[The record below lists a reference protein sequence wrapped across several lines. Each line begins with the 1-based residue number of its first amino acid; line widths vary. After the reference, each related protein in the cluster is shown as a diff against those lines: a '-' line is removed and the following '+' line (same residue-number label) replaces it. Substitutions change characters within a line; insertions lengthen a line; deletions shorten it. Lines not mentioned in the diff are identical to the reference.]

1 MSNIESDYDSV
12 YRGVFY
18 ALSIPATIV
27 DCDGI
32 ILDINPAFIEY
43 AQSNGHIIAR
53 EDRIG
58 KHIADFAVEGHR
70 QFICDFVDEV
80 LVAGSAR
87 SRQLSMD
94 ETKLRP
100 AYMALEGTAIH
111 NEAGEVVGA
120 MLTRKLVND
129 PTWHEERRVV
139 MARLRD
145 AIWAMKHSSDMDR
158 VMAALRAGLVQ
169 LSLPFYAYG
178 VNVIY
183 ADQGTTRVTCYTD
196 LGRGDER
203 WHKLESGTGIA
214 SLLKFWQGQKTI
226 YRPNLDLDDPYHEA
240 EMLNNYM
247 GVRIRSVVDIPFAY
261 GTLAVNSTEADAFDE
276 ADLEILY
283 DMASALD
290 EGFRRKDDLHRL
302 ENAVARANEMA
313 FRAEAA
319 NIAKTH
325 FLANMSHEIRTPMN
339 GVIGM
344 AGLLA
349 ETGLTPEQQHFAA
362 IIQQSGEHLLAIIGD
377 ILDFSK
383 IEAGRV
389 TLDKI
394 AFNAASVI
402 ETVVDTLTAGAQAKE
417 LKLVYRFAPDVQQPL
432 IGDPVRLRQVI
443 LNLAGN
449 AVKFT
454 EQGEVAI
461 EATLLHENP
470 EQVTLHVTVR
480 DTGIGIDASKIED
493 LFQPFSQL
501 ESSTSR
507 RFGGT
512 GLGLAISKQLVELM
526 GGEIGVRNLARGE
539 NGAGAEFWFT
549 ALFEKAPMQT
559 QGINLPVDGAAQ
571 NSVAKASLPVPE
583 VSDSHILL
591 VEDNTVNQIV
601 GVTMLQRLG
610 HHVDVVADGEE
621 ALEALQKKLYDLV
634 FMDIQMPRMDGH
646 QATVT
651 IRDPNSPVLDHR
663 VPVIAMTASVQ
674 PEDRVACLRSGMND
688 FISKPIRPAELTAI
702 LTRWLAR

>member
-1 MSNIESDYDSV
+1 V
-12 YRGVFY
+12 
-18 ALSIPATIV
+18 
-27 DCDGI
+27 
-32 ILDINPAFIEY
+32 
-43 AQSNGHIIAR
+43 R
-53 EDRIG
+53 EDRVG
-58 KHIADFAVEGHR
+58 QHIANFAAGKQH
-70 QFICDFVDEV
+70 QFICDFVEQV
-80 LVAGSAR
+80 LVNGSAR
-87 SRQLSMD
+87 SRQLSTG

-100 AYMALEGTAIH
+100 AYMSLEGTAIR

-129 PTWHEERRVV
+129 PSWYEERREV

-145 AIWAMKHSSDMDR
+145 AIWTMKHSSDMDQ
-158 VMAALRAGLVQ
+158 VMAALRSGLVQ

-203 WHKLESGTGIA
+203 WHKMESGTGIA
-214 SLLKFWQGQKTI
+214 ILLKFWQEQKI
-226 YRPNLDLDDPYHEA
+226 VYRANLDIDDPYHEA
-240 EMLNNYM
+240 EMLREYM

-261 GTLAVNSTEADAFDE
+261 GTLAVNSMEADAFDE
-276 ADLEILY
+276 VDLEILG

-290 EGFRRKDDLHRL
+290 EGLRRKDDLQRL
-302 ENAVARANEMA
+302 EDAVARANEMA
-313 FRAEAA
+313 LHAEAA

-349 ETGLTPEQQHFAA
+349 ETDLTPEQQHYAA

-389 TLDKI
+389 KLDKI
-394 AFNAASVI
+394 EFNVESVL
-402 ETVVDTLTAGAQAKE
+402 ETVADTLAADAQMKGLE
-417 LKLVYRFAPDVQQPL
+417 FVYRLTPDARQQL

-454 EQGEVAI
+454 DQGKVVIDARLI
-461 EATLLHENP
+461 HENP
-470 EQVTLHVTVR
+470 EQVTLCVTVS
-480 DTGIGIDASKIED
+480 DTGIGIDTSKVDE
-493 LFQPFSQL
+493 LFHPFIQL

-526 GGEIGVRNLARGE
+526 GGEIGVRSNPQE
-539 NGAGAEFWFT
+539 KNGRGAEFWFT
-549 ALFEKAPMQT
+549 TVFGKAPTQT
-559 QGINLPVDGAAQ
+559 QGGNLPASD
-571 NSVAKASLPVPE
+571 KAMSSAVEASRPVPH
-583 VSDSHILL
+583 VGDSHILL
-591 VEDNTVNQIV
+591 VEDNAVNQLV
-601 GVTMLQRLG
+601 GVTMLKKLG
-610 HHVDVVADGEE
+610 HRVDVAANGEE
-621 ALEALQKKLYDLV
+621 ALDALQKNLYDLV
-634 FMDIQMPRMDGH
+634 FMDIQMPGIDGH

-651 IRDPNSPVLDHR
+651 IRNPNSPVLDHL
-663 VPVIAMTASVQ
+663 VPVIAMTASVL
-674 PEDRVACLRSGMND
+674 PEDRAACVRSGMND
-688 FISKPIRPAELTAI
+688 FIAKPIRVAELTA
-702 LTRWLAR
+702 LLARWLAR

>member
-1 MSNIESDYDSV
+1 MSNMEPDYSTV

-18 ALSIPATIV
+18 ALSVPATII

-32 ILDINPAFIEY
+32 ILDINPAFIQY
-43 AQSNGHIIAR
+43 AQSNGRIIAR

-58 KHIADFAVEGHR
+58 KHIADFAAEKHR
-70 QFICDFVDEV
+70 PFINDFVEQV

-87 SRQLSMD
+87 SRQLSTG
-94 ETKLRP
+94 ETQLRP
-100 AYMALEGTAIH
+100 AYMSLEGTAIR

-120 MLTRKLVND
+120 LLTRRLVND
-129 PTWHEERRVV
+129 PTWHEERRGV

-145 AIWAMKHSSDMDR
+145 AIWTMKHSSDMDR
-158 VMAALRAGLVQ
+158 VMAALRAGLEQ

-183 ADQGTTRVTCYTD
+183 ADRGATRVTCYTD

-203 WHKLESGTGIA
+203 WHKMESGTGIA
-214 SLLKFWQGQKTI
+214 ILLKFWQEQKI
-226 YRPNLDLDDPYHEA
+226 VYRPNLDIDDPYHEA
-240 EMLNNYM
+240 EMLHTYM

-276 ADLEILY
+276 VDLEILH

-290 EGFRRKDDLHRL
+290 EGLRRKDDLQRL
-302 ENAVARANEMA
+302 EDAVARAKEMA
-313 FRAEAA
+313 LRAEAA

-344 AGLLA
+344 AGLLT
-349 ETGLTPEQQHFAA
+349 ETELTPEQQHYAA

-394 AFNAASVI
+394 EFNAAFVI
-402 ETVVDTLTAGAQAKE
+402 ETVVNTLTAGAQMKGLE
-417 LKLVYRFAPDVQQPL
+417 LICLLAPDVQQLL

-454 EQGEVAI
+454 DQGKVVI

-470 EQVTLHVTVR
+470 EQVTLQITVR
-480 DTGIGIDASKIED
+480 DTGIGIDPSKIDD

-526 GGEIGVRNLARGE
+526 GGEIGVRNHVQEE
-539 NGAGAEFWFT
+539 NGTGAEFWFT
-549 ALFEKAPMQT
+549 ARFEKAPMQT
-559 QGINLPVDGAAQ
+559 QAMDLSVDDEAKS
-571 NSVAKASLPVPE
+571 SVVQASLPVPN

-601 GVTMLQRLG
+601 GVTMLERLG
-610 HHVDVVADGEE
+610 HHVDVAANGEE

-646 QATVT
+646 EATVT

-663 VPVIAMTASVQ
+663 VPVIAMTASVL
-674 PEDRVACLRSGMND
+674 PEDRAACLRSGMND
-688 FISKPIRPAELTAI
+688 FISKPIRPAELTTL